1 MANPLSLPYSLPPY
15 RRVLLIAASFS
26 VWHSSVRPS
35 VPRWHFLSHFI
46 RPIHSFG
53 WIGQTCLRRLRLAR
67 LRSGRVVSRRA
78 PLSLEEHCE
87 RERV

>member
-35 VPRWHFLSHFI
+35 VRPEMAFLKSFHSPHSFI
-46 RPIHSFG
+46 RVDRANLFETSPIGAAS
-53 WIGQTCLRRLRLAR
+53 
-67 LRSGRVVSRRA
+67 LRSRRVSSC
-78 PLSLEEHCE
+78 PSLS
-87 RERV
+87 

>member
-35 VPRWHFLSHFI
+35 V
-46 RPIHSFG
+46 RPSRDGISKVISFAPFIHSG
-53 WIGQTCLRRLRLAR
+53 G
-67 LRSGRVVSRRA
+67 SGKPV
-78 PLSLEEHCE
+78 
-87 RERV
+87 